1 MKQTAVKKIVYWAK
15 NVRARPFIRA
25 LERYAA
31 GAVLDVGGRDFFV
44 QVVRQ
49 PRIRFTSWT
58 NLEKDASF
66 LPAVRDARYREIIGD
81 GCATPFKD
89 ASFDTVVNS
98 LVLEHTF
105 EPVKMVQEIGRV
117 LRPGG
122 HALFLIPQTGVIHD
136 IPENYYNFTRFW
148 IEKAFQDAHLLII
161 ELRPI
166 GGRWT
171 TTASHF
177 VHFFLQAFRARG
189 YSSRDYRRNVF
200 FYLLFPLMALYA
212 LVGVAVCMFLSL
224 GDLKEEPNYH
234 LVVTRK

>member
-15 NVRARPFIRA
+15 IVRARPFIRA

-44 QVVRQ
+44 QVARQ
-49 PRIRFTSWT
+49 HRIRFTSWT

-81 GCATPFKD
+81 GCAMPFED
-89 ASFDTVVNS
+89 ASFDTVANS

-105 EPVKMVQEIGRV
+105 EPVKMVKEVGRV
-117 LRPGG
+117 LRPRG
-122 HALFLIPQTGVIHD
+122 HALFLIPPTGVIHD

-148 IEKAFQDAHLLII
+148 IEKAFRDAQLRII

-166 GGRWT
+166 GGPGAT
-171 TTASHF
+171 PPPHF
-177 VHFFLQAFRARG
+177 
-189 YSSRDYRRNVF
+189 
-200 FYLLFPLMALYA
+200 
-212 LVGVAVCMFLSL
+212 
-224 GDLKEEPNYH
+224 
-234 LVVTRK
+234 